1 MPLVTPASAEE
12 TAFSSLFADD
22 PQMLLYQNSLV
33 RLRKCVVHFRLY
45 VRGEVA
51 SFMAALSGP
60 VGFTGVLIDAENS
73 SIGNNVQQKI
83 IETLASIE
91 EEIIKLSNLSQ
102 SIAAALYDLCQLEMK
117 SILENNE
124 FINIANKYIL
134 VRKEDVLMKSI
145 EKNEEVILGKARQYL
160 GL

>member
-33 RLRKCVVHFRLY
+33 RLRKCLVHFRLY

-73 SIGNNVQQKI
+73 SIGNNVQQKT
-83 IETLASIE
+83 IETL
-91 EEIIKLSNLSQ
+91 EIIEKEIINLSNLSQ
-102 SIAAALYDLCQLEMK
+102 SIAAALYDLCQLEIK
-117 SILENNE
+117 SILEDNE
-124 FINIANKYIL
+124 FVNTANKSIL
-134 VRKEDVLMKSI
+134 LRKKDILMNGF
-145 EKNEEVILGKARQYL
+145 EKNDEVILGKARQYFRL
-160 GL
+160 

>member
-73 SIGNNVQQKI
+73 SIGNNVQQKT
-83 IETLASIE
+83 IETLAIIE

-102 SIAAALYDLCQLEMK
+102 SIAAALSDLCQVEIK
-117 SILENNE
+117 SILEDNE
-124 FINIANKYIL
+124 FINTSNKTIL
-134 VRKEDVLMKSI
+134 FRKKDIIMNSV
-145 EKNEEVILGKARQYL
+145 EKNDEVILSKSMQYL
-160 GL
+160 RL

>member
-33 RLRKCVVHFRLY
+33 RLRKCLVHFRLY

-73 SIGNNVQQKI
+73 SIGNNVQQKT
-83 IETLASIE
+83 IETLAIIE

-102 SIAAALYDLCQLEMK
+102 SIAAALSDLCQVEIK
-117 SILENNE
+117 SILEDNE
-124 FINIANKYIL
+124 FINTSNKTIL
-134 VRKEDVLMKSI
+134 LRKKDIIMNGV
-145 EKNEEVILGKARQYL
+145 EKNDEVILSKSRQYL
-160 GL
+160 RL

>member
-73 SIGNNVQQKI
+73 SIGNNVQQKT
-83 IETLASIE
+83 IETLAIIE

-102 SIAAALYDLCQLEMK
+102 SIAAALSDLCQVEIK
-117 SILENNE
+117 SILEDNE
-124 FINIANKYIL
+124 FINTSNKTIL
-134 VRKEDVLMKSI
+134 FRKKDIIMNSI
-145 EKNEEVILGKARQYL
+145 EKNDEVILRKSRQYL
-160 GL
+160 RL